1 MGFTLSKTEG
11 GRAVVTKV
19 APAGQAVLGGV
30 KLGDA
35 VVSLD
40 HQSFVLY
47 DLIMARFPFLPRPLV
62 VGFRKKMEGLGSEG
76 GGKGRR
82 KGGRE
87 GAFLEGGKAAGSGGE
102 GGKAF
107 AGGFG
112 KSMQALQRG
121 TNTTSGSSSSSS
133 SSSRSSGSN
142 RPVGGGCGLT
152 TKICLRDKPGTGEFD
167 TCFADGPLGMR
178 LEEMALTSREG
189 GLRYVCQVLQV
200 TPGGAAEKEGVVDG
214 CMVVGVNGER
224 FISHAHT
231 VATLKHGKRP
241 VVVRFRMPR

>member
-1 MGFTLSKTEG
+1 M
-11 GRAVVTKV
+11 TKI

-30 KLGDA
+30 RLGDA

-40 HQSFVLY
+40 HQQLILY

-62 VGFRKKMEGLGSEG
+62 VGFRKKMEGLGNEG
-76 GGKGRR
+76 GR

-87 GAFLEGGKAAGSGGE
+87 GGFMEGGKAAGVGSGE

-112 KSMQALQRG
+112 KSMQVLQRG
-121 TNTTSGSSSSSS
+121 TNATLARSSSSSS
-133 SSSRSSGSN
+133 SSSSGGSSSSSS

-152 TKICLRDKPGTGEFD
+152 TKICLREQPGTGEFD
-167 TCFADGPLGMR
+167 TCFAEGPLGMR
-178 LEEMALTSREG
+178 LEERTVTSMEG
-189 GLRYVCQVLQV
+189 GLKYVCQVLQV
-200 TPGGAAEKEGVVDG
+200 TPGGGAEKEGVVDG
-214 CMVVGVNGER
+214 CVVVGVNGER

-231 VATLKHGKRP
+231 VATLRHGKRP
-241 VVVRFRMPR
+241 VIVRFRMPR